1 MKHSPE
7 VQDAIRRRADELFRR
22 SGEVPGHDVEHWC
35 QAEAEIL
42 REFSSQQARSAVV
55 VSVDGVVYTGEY
67 DSANADGYT
76 IGEWKAGDPV
86 PVRMAGDKLFLRRR
100 NGHYLETI
108 IVKRVG

>member
-7 VQDAIRRRADELFRR
+7 IQDAIRRRADELHRR
-22 SGEVPGHDVEHWC
+22 SGEVAGHDIEHWC

-42 REFSSQQARSAVV
+42 REFSEQARSAVV

-76 IGEWKAGDPV
+76 IGEWEAGDPV

-100 NGHYLETI
+100 NGHYLETV